1 MDPKWYT
8 FLGKCIYYSVRGRKL
23 TELKKIKKVLKVL
36 YFLRKMVYNKD
47 IEVRDNQIKTKEMLD
62 MGYMKTVRS
71 FLNKN
76 QVEFETRTG
85 ILYIDCVVF
94 TAGDKKVFVERYS
107 AEKGSKYEVEVFVSG
122 SHKHEDFRCYKTQ
135 KEVVEFLARYIG

>member
-1 MDPKWYT
+1 
-8 FLGKCIYYSVRGRKL
+8 
-23 TELKKIKKVLKVL
+23 
-36 YFLRKMVYNKD
+36 MVYNKV

>member
-1 MDPKWYT
+1 
-8 FLGKCIYYSVRGRKL
+8 
-23 TELKKIKKVLKVL
+23 
-36 YFLRKMVYNKD
+36 MVYNKD

-85 ILYIDCVVF
+85 LLFIDCVVF
-94 TAGDKKVFVERYS
+94 TVDNKKVFVERYS
-107 AEKGSKYEVEVFVSG
+107 AEKGSKYEVEVFTEVAADDTY
-122 SHKHEDFRCYKTQ
+122 KHEDFRSYKTQ

>member
-1 MDPKWYT
+1 
-8 FLGKCIYYSVRGRKL
+8 
-23 TELKKIKKVLKVL
+23 
-36 YFLRKMVYNKD
+36 
-47 IEVRDNQIKTKEMLD
+47 

-107 AEKGSKYEVEVFVSG
+107 AEKGSKYEVEVFTEG